1 MNTTKIDPILGA
13 VLTGLEIDATAVTTQ
28 SRLRDDL
35 GMDSAEIID
44 MICGCESAYGV
55 AIPDDGTLLV
65 SLLRVGHVLELVR
78 ASGGIIA
85 EDLGAVAAHGAPLV
99 TAMDHAPGFA
109 DRCVQTITIDAPLD
123 VVYAALFDV
132 AAWPQHLPHV
142 HAIDLSYDDG
152 QYQEFRMSVASGNEQ
167 MLHVRSI
174 RNCRPGVIE
183 FFQPEPPPYLLN
195 HGGVWRFTATST
207 TSTRVEV
214 THVWNLGDRLTE
226 FFPERAGSSGA
237 DQVRD
242 VLAHHSNL
250 ALTRWKSVLEP
261 VSATALA
268 EAMS

>member
-1 MNTTKIDPILGA
+1 MNPTEVDPTLA
-13 VLTGLEIDATAVTTQ
+13 DVLISLEIDVTAVTTR

-44 MICGCESAYGV
+44 MICGCEDAYGV
-55 AIPDDGTLLV
+55 AIPDDGTLLDA
-65 SLLRVGHVLELVR
+65 LLRVGHVLDLVR
-78 ASGGIIA
+78 ASGGILA
-85 EDLGAVAAHGAPLV
+85 EDLGAAHDASLV
-99 TAMDHAPGFA
+99 TAMDQAPGFA
-109 DRCVQTITIDAPLD
+109 DRCVQTITIQAPLA

-167 MLHVRSI
+167 MLHVRSV

-183 FFQPEPPPYLLN
+183 FFQPEPPPYLQH

-214 THVWNLGDRLTE
+214 THVWNLGDRLAE
-226 FFPERAGSSGA
+226 FFPERAGRSGT
-237 DQVRD
+237 DQVRE

-250 ALTRWKSVLEP
+250 ALSRWKTVLEP
-261 VSATALA
+261 ESASALA
-268 EAMS
+268 EAMA